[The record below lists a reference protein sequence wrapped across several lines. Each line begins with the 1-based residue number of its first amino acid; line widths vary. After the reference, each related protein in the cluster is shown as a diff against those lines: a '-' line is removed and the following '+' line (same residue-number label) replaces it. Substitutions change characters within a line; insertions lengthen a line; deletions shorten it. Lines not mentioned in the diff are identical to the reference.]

1 MYITPSVSFYENL
14 GRGYLHTCEGEGKLL
29 FDVQCVKEQKVTRNI
44 TYKIPFEKRMEV
56 YECYKMG
63 YGYKKTVKATGLKRD
78 TVRYYIR
85 RFRAG
90 KTDWFDK
97 PPADLELDLGLEEAV
112 EE

>member
-1 MYITPSVSFYENL
+1 M
-14 GRGYLHTCEGEGKLL
+14 L
-29 FDVQCVKEQKVTRNI
+29 FDVQYVKEQKVTRNI

>member
-1 MYITPSVSFYENL
+1 MS
-14 GRGYLHTCEGEGKLL
+14 
-29 FDVQCVKEQKVTRNI
+29 RNI

-97 PPADLELDLGLEEAV
+97 PPAEFEFDFSSDKEV
-112 EE
+112 EDI